1 MVTPLLR
8 EEAKRDQF
16 VARNSERRAKER
28 TRKQEKVVRKA
39 GSWPQ
44 QGGTTCSQQL
54 RENYDNQG
62 ALSSSIIQSNKIVE
76 DTALLQQGAFL
87 EKKVTSNRPLG
98 ARDWVSDGA

>member
-98 ARDWVSDGA
+98 TRDWVSDGA